1 VGWPKENGVKTTLT
15 IIGAAI
21 FAASI
26 TTAALAQVGAGVAG
40 NANVGD
46 NSVQSGASADVRNS
60 DAERVQPPY
69 TKDLNTT
76 TLQQHTSHSDSE
88 TQSAAAKAAAAS
100 NAAGAA
106 AHSAANSGAGSISK
120 GN

>member
-1 VGWPKENGVKTTLT
+1 MKPVLAAFGG
-15 IIGAAI
+15 AI

-26 TTAALAQVGAGVAG
+26 ATSVGAQVGAGVAG

-46 NSVQSGASADVRNS
+46 NSVQSGANADVRNS

-76 TLQQHTSHSDSE
+76 TLQPHTSHSDSD
-88 TQSAAAKAAAAS
+88 TQSAAAKAAAAT
-100 NAAGAA
+100 NAASTA
-106 AHSAANSGAGSISK
+106 AHAGANGGAGSISK